1 MGEQVVGFSLTAL
14 GKPEEGL
21 RILDEHFRSAAISG
35 FHYARVGAPGG
46 RAVALALTGNIA
58 SARRYLFQEI
68 LESERID
75 DIFGCMLKRLMSA
88 ELTIELLLSK
98 ETPRLSVIV
107 RNIFSIVRLKTT
119 GVKDAHQELQMALEI
134 PLFENDGPM
143 KRRVQANRA
152 ILFAIEGQP
161 EAASECIELAK
172 FGLNNIPKAIQTRIT
187 RAKELLNSG

>member
-1 MGEQVVGFSLTAL
+1 MACGEVAVETAVTEFDRSIGEQVVGFSLTAL

-98 ETPRLSVIV
+98 ETPRLSVIAV
-107 RNIFSIVRLKTT
+107 SYTHLTLPT
-119 GVKDAHQELQMALEI
+119 
-134 PLFENDGPM
+134 
-143 KRRVQANRA
+143 
-152 ILFAIEGQP
+152 
-161 EAASECIELAK
+161 
-172 FGLNNIPKAIQTRIT
+172 KA
-187 RAKELLNSG
+187 